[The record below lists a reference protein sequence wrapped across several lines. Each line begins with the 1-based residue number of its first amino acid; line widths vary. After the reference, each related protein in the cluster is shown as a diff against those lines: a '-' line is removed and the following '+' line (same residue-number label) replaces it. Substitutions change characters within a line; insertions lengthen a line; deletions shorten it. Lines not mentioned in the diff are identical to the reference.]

1 MLNRRKFLSFA
12 SVAAGAAVIDKALP
26 AAALT
31 GDSHPGEA
39 IAPGDLTPYV
49 NVFLGTGGH
58 GHTFPGATVPF
69 GAVQLS
75 PDTGIR
81 DWDWC
86 SGYHRDATT
95 LMGFSHTHLSGT
107 GVGDMLDLLLVPR
120 TGELILNP
128 GEDPDARTNPQGT
141 YRSHY
146 SHQDE
151 TGEPGYYSVLTQSSG
166 GAKIKTELT
175 ATERTG
181 LARFTFPAGEP
192 AYILL
197 DWHHAYGEK
206 NPVESA
212 QLTVVNETTVTG
224 GRHVSQWAP
233 KREIYFA
240 TEFSVNPSRIE
251 VFSDD
256 KPLNGRNAEGRNLK
270 AVFHFEPGATVLVKS
285 GISMVSA
292 SNAQGNLR
300 AEQPGFDFEGTR
312 ARARG
317 KWQAELSRIHVQDR
331 SEERKTIFY
340 SSLYHMMCA
349 PTLADDA
356 NGQYRGLDKQVHQ
369 LAAGE
374 HNYSTYSL
382 WDTYR
387 ALHPSFTLW
396 QQDRVAPLV
405 NCLIRMAE
413 QSIYGFP
420 IWPLQDGET
429 YCMPGYHGA
438 SVMAEACAKK
448 FPGIDWQR
456 AYATMRK
463 RNMQDDYLGL
473 DLYRKLGYIPADKLE
488 ESIGKLVEYVYCDWA
503 CANVAQVTGHA
514 DEAAIQRN
522 RSQNYR
528 NVFDRQIQFIRPKL
542 RNGEWVPNF
551 DPKATG
557 HTPKYRDYTEANAWQ
572 STFFVQ
578 HDVKGYMELFGGR
591 EAFAAKLDRLFT
603 EAPGVSNETVAD
615 MTGNIGQY
623 VHGNEPSHHIA
634 YLYVWTG
641 QGWKTQERVREVLLT
656 HYRNDFDGLDGNED
670 CGQMS
675 AWYVMSALGLY
686 AVDPVSATYVLS
698 APLFER
704 VTVRVGNGRQLVIE
718 AKGSSGD
725 PAADK
730 YIQSVSVN
738 GKPHDRLWI
747 RHEDLANGA
756 HVVFNVGPNP
766 NKAFATD
773 EKLAPP
779 SLTA

>member
-1 MLNRRKFLSFA
+1 MLDRRKFLAYA
-12 SVAAGAAVIDKALP
+12 SAAAGAAAMETAIP
-26 AAALT
+26 AAARGKL
-31 GDSHPGEA
+31 GERA
-39 IAPGDLTPYV
+39 ESIAPNHLLRYV

-86 SGYHRDATT
+86 SGYHHDDST

-107 GVGDMLDLLLVPR
+107 GCGDLLDLLLVPR
-120 TGELILNP
+120 TGEVILEP
-128 GEDPDARTNPQGT
+128 GNDPEARSNPQGT
-141 YRSHY
+141 YRSRF

-151 TGEPGYYSVLTQSSG
+151 TGEPGYYSVLTQTSG

-206 NPVESA
+206 NPVEAA
-212 QLTVVNETTVTG
+212 QLSIDETGVTG
-224 GRHVSQWAP
+224 GRHVSAWTP

-240 TEFSVNPSRIE
+240 TEFSVKPSR
-251 VFSDD
+251 VQVYSDD
-256 KPLNGRNAEGRNLK
+256 QPFSGRGVEGRKLK

-285 GISMVSA
+285 GISMVSV

-300 AEQPGFDFEGTR
+300 AEMPGFDFEGTR
-312 ARARG
+312 VAARR
-317 KWQAELSRIHVQDR
+317 KWETELSRIGVEDA
-331 SEERKTIFY
+331 STERKTIFY

-349 PTLADDA
+349 PTMADDS
-356 NGQYRGLDKQVHQ
+356 NGEYRGLDKQVHQ

-413 QSIYGFP
+413 QSMYGFP

-448 FPGIDWQR
+448 VAGVDWQR

-463 RNMQDDYLGL
+463 RNMEDDYMGL
-473 DLYRKLGYIPADKLE
+473 ALYRQLGYIPADKVE
-488 ESIGKLVEYVYCDWA
+488 ESIGKLVEYGYCDWA
-503 CANVAQVTGHA
+503 CANVARATGHA
-514 DEAAIQRN
+514 QDAVIQRK
-522 RSQNYR
+522 RSQNYQ
-528 NVFDRQIQFIRPKL
+528 NVFDRQIQFIRPRL
-542 RNGEWVPNF
+542 SNGEWVPNF
-551 DPKATG
+551 DPRATG
-557 HTPKYRDYTEANAWQ
+557 HISRYRDYTEANAWQ

-578 HDVKGYMELFGGR
+578 HDVKGYMQLFGGR
-591 EAFAAKLDRLFT
+591 EAFAAKLDGLFT
-603 EAPGVSNETVAD
+603 AEPGVSNENVAD

-641 QGWKTQERVREVLLT
+641 EGWKTQDRVREILLT

-675 AWYVMSALGLY
+675 AWFVMSALGLY

-704 VTVRVGNGRQLVIE
+704 VTVRLGNGQQLVVE
-718 AKGSSGD
+718 AKGQTGNPTS
-725 PAADK
+725 DK
-730 YIQSVSVN
+730 YIQSVSLN

-747 RHEDLANGA
+747 RHEDIANGA
-756 HVVFNVGPNP
+756 HLVFTLGPDP
-766 NKAFATD
+766 DKGFARD
-773 EKLAPP
+773 EKFMPP

>member
-1 MLNRRKFLSFA
+1 MLNRRKFLAFA
-12 SVAAGAAVIDKALP
+12 SAAAGAAVMETTLP
-26 AAALT
+26 AAAR
-31 GDSHPGEA
+31 GSGAQQAESN
-39 IAPGDLTPYV
+39 APDDLVRYV
-49 NVFLGTGGH
+49 NVFAGTGGH

-86 SGYHRDATT
+86 SGYHHDDST

-107 GVGDMLDLLLVPR
+107 GCGDLLDLLLVPR
-120 TGELILNP
+120 TGDVVLNP
-128 GEDPDARTNPQGT
+128 GDDPGARANPQGT
-141 YRSHY
+141 YRSRF

-166 GAKIKTELT
+166 GAKVKTELT

-181 LARFTFPAGEP
+181 LARITFPLGEP

-212 QLTVVNETTVTG
+212 QLSIVNETMVTG
-224 GRHVSQWAP
+224 GRHVSAWTP

-240 TEFSVNPSRIE
+240 TEFSVKPSGVQI
-251 VFSDD
+251 FSGDQ
-256 KPLNGRNAEGRNLK
+256 PSNERNAEGRNLK
-270 AVFHFEPGATVLVKS
+270 AVFHFEPGTTVLVKS
-285 GISMVSA
+285 GISMVSV

-300 AEQPGFDFEGTR
+300 AEQPEFDFEGTR
-312 ARARG
+312 AAAHR
-317 KWQAELSRIHVQDR
+317 KWQSELSRIQIQDP
-331 SEERKTIFY
+331 STERKTVFY

-349 PTLADDA
+349 PTLADDS
-356 NGQYRGLDKQVHQ
+356 NGQYRGLDKKVHQ
-369 LAAGE
+369 LDQGE

-405 NCLIRMAE
+405 NCLIRMSE
-413 QSIYGFP
+413 QSVYGFP

-438 SVMAEACAKK
+438 SVIAEACVKK
-448 FPGIDWQR
+448 IPGIDWQR
-456 AYATMRK
+456 AYAAMRK
-463 RNMQDDYLGL
+463 RNMQDDYMGL
-473 DLYRKLGYIPADKLE
+473 ALYRKLGYIPADKIE

-503 CANVAQVTGHA
+503 CSNVAQATGHA
-514 DEAAIQRN
+514 QDAEIQRK
-522 RSQNYR
+522 RSQNYQ
-528 NVFDRQIQFIRPKL
+528 NVFDRQIQFVRPKL
-542 RNGEWVPNF
+542 STGEWVPNF
-551 DPKATG
+551 DPRATG
-557 HTPKYRDYTEANAWQ
+557 HMKRYRDYTEANAWQ

-578 HDVKGYMELFGGR
+578 HDVKGYMQLFGGR
-591 EAFAAKLDRLFT
+591 EAFVSRLDRLFT
-603 EAPGVSNETVAD
+603 EQPGVSNEDVAD

-634 YLYVWTG
+634 YLYVWAG
-641 QGWKTQERVREVLLT
+641 QGWKTQARVREILLT

-675 AWYVMSALGLY
+675 AWFVMSALGLY

-704 VTVRVGNGRQLVIE
+704 ATVRLGNGKQLIIE
-718 AKGSSGD
+718 AKGQTGNPES
-725 PAADK
+725 DK

-747 RHEDLANGA
+747 RHEDLVNGA
-756 HVVFNVGPNP
+756 HLVFTLGPDP
-766 NKAFATD
+766 DKAFAAD
-773 EKLAPP
+773 EKFMPP
-779 SLTA
+779 SLTT

>member
-1 MLNRRKFLSFA
+1 MLNRREFLALA
-12 SVAAGAAVIDKALP
+12 SVAAGAAVVETSVP
-26 AAALT
+26 AAASDAH
-31 GDSHPGEA
+31 GADNQA
-39 IAPGDLTPYV
+39 AGDLVRYV

-75 PDTGIR
+75 PDTGYR

-86 SGYHRDATT
+86 SGYHHDDAT

-107 GVGDMLDLLLVPR
+107 GGGDMLDLLLVPR
-120 TGELILNP
+120 TGEVILKP
-128 GEDPDARTNPQGT
+128 GEDPEARKNPQET
-141 YRSHY
+141 YRSHF

-151 TGEPGYYSVLTQSSG
+151 AGEAGYYSVLTQSSG

-197 DWHHAYGEK
+197 DWHHVYGGK
-206 NPVESA
+206 VESA
-212 QLTVVNETTVTG
+212 QLSVVNDMLVTG
-224 GRHVSQWAP
+224 GRHVNQWAP

-240 TEFSVNPSRIE
+240 SEFSVKPTRVE

-256 KPLNGRNAEGRNLK
+256 QPSSSRNVEGKNLK
-270 AVFHFEPGATVLVKS
+270 VVLHFEPGTTVLVKS

-292 SNAQGNLR
+292 ANAQGNLR
-300 AEQPGFDFEGTR
+300 AEQPGFDFERTR
-312 ARARG
+312 AAARAQ
-317 KWQAELSRIHVQDR
+317 WQKELSRIEVQDP
-331 SEERKTIFY
+331 SAERKTIFY

-349 PTLADDA
+349 PTLADDS

-369 LAAGE
+369 LAPGE

-387 ALHPSFTLW
+387 AVHPSYTLW

-405 NCLIRMAE
+405 NCLVRMAE

-448 FPGIDWQR
+448 IPGIDWQR

-463 RNMQDDYLGL
+463 RNMQDDYMGLG
-473 DLYRKLGYIPADKLE
+473 LYRKLGYMPADKVQ

-503 CANVAQVTGHA
+503 CANVAQATGHA
-514 DEAAIQRN
+514 QDAEIQRR

-528 NVFDRQIQFIRPKL
+528 NVFDPQTKFIRPKL
-542 RNGEWVPNF
+542 SGGEWVPNF
-551 DPKATG
+551 DPRATG

-591 EAFAAKLDRLFT
+591 EAFATRLDELFT
-603 EAPGVSNETVAD
+603 AKPGVSNETVAD

-623 VHGNEPSHHIA
+623 VHGNEPSHHIT

-641 QGWKTQERVREVLLT
+641 QGWKTQSRTREILLT

-675 AWYVMSALGLY
+675 AWYVMSSLGLY
-686 AVDPVSATYVLS
+686 AVDPVSATYILT

-704 VTVRVGNGRQLVIE
+704 VTIRLANGRSLVVE
-718 AKGSSGD
+718 AKGETGN
-725 PAADK
+725 PASDK
-730 YIQSVSVN
+730 YIQSVELN

-756 HVVFNVGPNP
+756 RVTFTLGPNA
-766 NKAFATD
+766 NKAFGAEET
-773 EKLAPP
+773 LMPP